1 MWGIPYRSRARGRPG
16 LRRIRLMSNEFPL
29 FALSDEHQAIR
40 EAVRDLCAAKVAPY
54 AAEVDEE
61 ARYPEEA
68 AKALQQADFHAP
80 HVPEEYGGAGAD
92 ALATVLVIEEIARVD
107 MSASLIPAVNKLG
120 SMPVILGGS
129 EELKKKY
136 LSRLASGDGGFSY
149 CLSEPEAGSDA
160 VAMKTRAV
168 RDGDDWVLNGV
179 KRWITNA
186 GVSEFYTVMAVT
198 DPEKRSRGISAF
210 VVEKGDEGVTF
221 GAKEKKLGIKGS
233 PTREVYLDNV
243 RIPGDRMIGAE
254 GTGFETAMNT
264 LDHTRITIAAQAVGV
279 AQGALDF
286 ALGYAKERQQ
296 FGHAIA
302 EFQGLQFLLADMGM
316 KVEAA
321 RQLTY
326 AAAGR
331 SERGDPDLTFFG
343 AAAKCFASDVAMEV
357 TTNAVQVL
365 GGYGYTRDYP
375 VERMMRDAKI
385 TQIYEGTNQV
395 QRIVIARQLLAGVQ
409 SEL

>member
-1 MWGIPYRSRARGRPG
+1 MTDE
-16 LRRIRLMSNEFPL
+16 MFQ
-29 FALSDEHQAIR
+29 LSEEHQAIR
-40 EAVRDLCAAKVAPY
+40 EAVRSLAEARIAPY
-54 AAEVDEE
+54 AAAVDEE
-61 ARYPEEA
+61 ARYPSEA
-68 AKALQQADFHAP
+68 AAALLEGDFHAP

-107 MSASLIPAVNKLG
+107 VSASLIPAVNKLG
-120 SMPVILGGS
+120 ALPVQLAGS
-129 EELKKKY
+129 EELKKHY
-136 LSRLASGDGGFSY
+136 LGALARGEGGFSY

-160 VAMKTRAV
+160 VSMRTRAV
-168 RDGDDWVLNGV
+168 RDGDEWVLDGV

-186 GVSEFYTVMAVT
+186 GESEYYTVLAVT
-198 DPEKRSRGISAF
+198 DPEKRSKGVSAF
-210 VVEKGDEGVTF
+210 VVEKSDPGVSF

-233 PTREVYLDNV
+233 PTREVYFDGV
-243 RIPGDRMIGAE
+243 RLPADRMIGAE
-254 GTGFETAMNT
+254 GTGFETAMRT
-264 LDHTRITIAAQAVGV
+264 LDHTRVTIAAQAVGV
-279 AQGALDF
+279 AQGALDY
-286 ALGYAKERQQ
+286 ALQYAQERKQ
-296 FGHAIA
+296 FGKNIA
-302 EFQGLQFLLADMGM
+302 EFQGLQFMLADMGM

-331 SERGDPDLTFFG
+331 SERGDSDLTFFG

-365 GGYGYTRDYP
+365 GGYGFTRDYP

-395 QRIVIARQLLAGVQ
+395 QRIVMARQLLAGVQ
-409 SEL
+409 SQL